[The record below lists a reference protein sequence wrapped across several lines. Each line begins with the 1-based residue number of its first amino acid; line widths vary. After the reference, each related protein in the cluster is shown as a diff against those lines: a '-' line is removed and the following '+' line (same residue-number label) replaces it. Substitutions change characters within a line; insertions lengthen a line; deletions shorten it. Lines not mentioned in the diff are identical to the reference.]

1 MNIFR
6 LDDNP
11 IICSQYHCDKHVVKM
26 ILEYAQILSTAHRV
40 LDNNSSEE
48 LYKATHINH
57 PSTIWAMT
65 TSENYKW
72 LYNLFLA
79 VLDEYTFRYNKFHS
93 SSRLLDILSLLP
105 YNIKIAEQTELPLA
119 MPDNCKL
126 GSVVDSYRNY
136 YLIEKYSLAKWTKRD
151 KPYWWNI

>member
-6 LDDNP
+6 LDNDP
-11 IICSQYHCDKHVVKM
+11 IVCAKYHCDKHVVKM

-40 LDNNSSEE
+40 LDNNNNED

-57 PSTIWAMT
+57 PSTIWART
-65 TSENYKW
+65 TSENYRW
-72 LYNLFLA
+72 LYNLFLSL
-79 VLDEYTFRYNKFHS
+79 LDEYTFRYNKFHRT
-93 SSRLLDILSLLP
+93 SRLLDILSLLP
-105 YNIKIAEQTELPLA
+105 YNIKIAGQTELPLA

-136 YLIEKYSLAKWTKRD
+136 YLIEKFSFAKWTKRD
-151 KPYWWNI
+151 KPYWWSI